1 MSHGKYRVFCGFLG
15 VREIPLCSV
24 KRVGGVYFKRVWAEN
39 KMSVKFILYKIIK
52 LLKSLIGS

>member
-39 KMSVKFILYKIIK
+39 KMSVKFILYILDHKIIK
-52 LLKSLIGS
+52 IVDR